1 MAELACLVIHPE
13 YRNSNRADILIEKIT
28 HEALNRGIE
37 KLFVLTTKT
46 AHFFQER
53 GFEEGAVSDLPF
65 EKASHYNYNRNSKI
79 FIKNIVSKE

>member
-1 MAELACLVIHPE
+1 MRP
-13 YRNSNRADILIEKIT
+13 
-28 HEALNRGIE
+28 
-37 KLFVLTTKT
+37 